1 MGLWK
6 PVFLHVTKGISMNHP
21 MVVTSNLAENYT
33 SADLDILIEITNH
46 LPKLVAG
53 TLVIAMPTIFPQTLN

>member
-6 PVFLHVTKGISMNHP
+6 PAFLHVTRGISMSHP
-21 MVVTSNLAENYT
+21 MVVTSNLAENYS

-53 TLVIAMPTIFPQTLN
+53 SVVVGLPSIFP